1 MRQAASFILR
11 YFNFLADKLLCEKGH
26 NVETGTLVLLTG
38 KMGAG
43 KSTRSKQISR
53 DRNAVLISE
62 DEWLSTLY
70 PNHITSFGD
79 YLNYSSVLKPLV
91 KAHAVNILKTGTD
104 VVLDFPANTV
114 NQRKW
119 FKELIS
125 EAGAPHELVYLNV
138 SNDICLK
145 QIAKRSIEQPE
156 RALFDTEE
164 MFNEVTRYFQEP
176 NPNEGFNIKVVV
188 RK

>member
-1 MRQAASFILR
+1 MRKQGQ
-11 YFNFLADKLLCEKGH
+11 K
-26 NVETGTLVLLTG
+26 VEIGTLILLSG

-43 KSTRSKQISR
+43 KSTKSKQISR

-70 PNHITSFGD
+70 PTQITSFDD
-79 YLNYSSVLKPLV
+79 YLRYSSVLKPLV
-91 KAHAVNILKTGTD
+91 KAHVVNILETGTD

-125 EAGAPHELVYLNV
+125 EANAPHELIYLNV
-138 SNDICLK
+138 NNDICLK
-145 QIAKRSIEQPE
+145 QIEKRRLEQPE
-156 RALFDTEE
+156 RANYDTEA

-176 NPNEGFNIKVVV
+176 DESEGFNIKVVE
-188 RK
+188 RGA